1 MNSKNSDSIEFKVE
15 DIEESLNK
23 TVYVPLENNLELK
36 GIVRKYFRLPVSN
49 PDELKV
55 QINDQQ
61 YNIIDILSWGIGIHL
76 PRPEIFS
83 VGEELDS
90 IKLTVQGRIFKLHGG
105 VVHISPYEYGNYRC
119 GIKFIDQDEESER
132 IISEYIKINRTKL
145 LSRK

>member
-1 MNSKNSDSIEFKVE
+1 MNSKNSDSIEFEVD

-23 TVYVPLENNLELK
+23 TVYVPLENNWELK
-36 GIVRKYFRLPVSN
+36 GIVRQYFRLPLSN
-49 PDELKV
+49 PDEVKL

-76 PRPEIFS
+76 PRPGIFS

-90 IKLTVQGRIFKLHGG
+90 IKLTVQGRIFKLHGW
-105 VVHISPYEYGNYRC
+105 VVHISPYENDNYHC

-145 LSRK
+145 FSK